1 MANSWLRLWHDMPND
16 PKWRTIAR
24 VSKQPISL
32 VQSVYIHLLV
42 SASQNVTRGHADVTT
57 EDLASHFDVTEDE
70 IESVISAMQGRVL
83 EGDRISG
90 WERRQPKREDH
101 GNPETS
107 AKSAAERKAAQRDR
121 EREKANQKKAVT
133 TRHEES
139 RNVTPDKDKETDKE
153 YITDPPVVPRGK
165 KVFDYPPQLN
175 AQAWDEWKL
184 YRRDMKI
191 KAYAPTSRSEGA
203 AINKLLELSGGN
215 QQQQMSIIQQS
226 MANGWAGLFE
236 IKGGQH
242 ETSRRTGSGSDYKG
256 RAAEAVR
263 EATDRLSKELGLEE
277 SDFLLEEN
285 DGDVYGQMDKQERG
299 GPVITLDSSD
309 WQTHQ

>member
-107 AKSAAERKAAQRDR
+107 AKSAAERKAAQRER
-121 EREKANQKKAVT
+121 EREKTNQKQSVT
-133 TRHEES
+133 ARHEES

-153 YITDPPVVPRGK
+153 YITDPPLVPRGK
-165 KVFDYPPQLN
+165 KATQMPKGFAPSEKHQL
-175 AQAWDEWKL
+175 L
-184 YRRDMKI
+184 
-191 KAYAPTSRSEGA
+191 
-203 AINKLLELSGGN
+203 
-215 QQQQMSIIQQS
+215 
-226 MANGWAGLFE
+226 AG
-236 IKGGQH
+236 
-242 ETSRRTGSGSDYKG
+242 
-256 RAAEAVR
+256 
-263 EATDRLSKELGLEE
+263 ELGADLNSEFLAFT
-277 SDFLLEEN
+277 DFHVSKGSVFKNWDAALNTWLRN
-285 DGDVYGQMDKQERG
+285 ARKFGQRQTSGVRSTGVVTSKGDYNSIPEGFRG
-299 GPVITLDSSD
+299 S
-309 WQTHQ
+309 

>member
-57 EDLASHFDVTEDE
+57 EDLASHFDVTEGE
-70 IESVISAMQGRVL
+70 IDAVISAMQGRVL

-107 AKSAAERKAAQRDR
+107 AKSAAERKAAQRER
-121 EREKANQKKAVT
+121 ERAKSLPSSGVTNSHDASRKVT
-133 TRHEES
+133 T
-139 RNVTPDKDKETDKE
+139 DKDKETDKE

-165 KVFDYPPQLN
+165 KATQMPKGFAPSDKHQQLALDMGADLNSEFLAFTDFHVSKGNVFKDWNAALN
-175 AQAWDEWKL
+175 SWLRNTRKFGQ
-184 YRRDMKI
+184 RN
-191 KAYAPTSRSEGA
+191 T
-203 AINKLLELSGGN
+203 SGGRSTGVVTSTGDYN
-215 QQQQMSIIQQS
+215 SIPE
-226 MANGWAGLFE
+226 GF
-236 IKGGQH
+236 
-242 ETSRRTGSGSDYKG
+242 RGS
-256 RAAEAVR
+256 
-263 EATDRLSKELGLEE
+263 
-277 SDFLLEEN
+277 
-285 DGDVYGQMDKQERG
+285 
-299 GPVITLDSSD
+299 
-309 WQTHQ
+309 

>member
-57 EDLASHFDVTEDE
+57 EDLASHFDVTEQE

-107 AKSAAERKAAQRDR
+107 AKSAAERKSAQRER
-121 EREKANQKKAVT
+121 EREKASQKQGVT
-133 TRHEES
+133 TRHAES

-153 YITDPPVVPRGK
+153 YKTDPPVVPQDKKAIQMPKGFSPNEKHQQLAGEMGADLNSEFLAFKDFHVSKGSVFKNWDAALNTWLRNARKFGQRQTNGVRSTGVVTSTGDYNSIPEGFRG
-165 KVFDYPPQLN
+165 
-175 AQAWDEWKL
+175 
-184 YRRDMKI
+184 
-191 KAYAPTSRSEGA
+191 S
-203 AINKLLELSGGN
+203 
-215 QQQQMSIIQQS
+215 
-226 MANGWAGLFE
+226 
-236 IKGGQH
+236 
-242 ETSRRTGSGSDYKG
+242 
-256 RAAEAVR
+256 
-263 EATDRLSKELGLEE
+263 
-277 SDFLLEEN
+277 
-285 DGDVYGQMDKQERG
+285 
-299 GPVITLDSSD
+299 
-309 WQTHQ
+309 